1 MLFSK
6 KKLTSDAFTLSFI
19 TRDFMLRSMFNI
31 VMVHPEI
38 PHNTGA
44 AGRLALA
51 TGATLHL
58 IEPLGFEIDD
68 KAVKRAGLDY
78 WKDVSVKT
86 WSSWTEFESQLHDD
100 ARLFLLTT
108 KSSNPYWDKQFCAG
122 DYLVF
127 GRETKGLD
135 EELIKKHG
143 ENAITI
149 PMTAGSTRSL
159 NLATS
164 IGIVLY
170 EAYRQNA

>member
-1 MLFSK
+1 
-6 KKLTSDAFTLSFI
+6 
-19 TRDFMLRSMFNI
+19 MFNI

-68 KAVKRAGLDY
+68 RAVKRAGLDY
-78 WKDVSVKT
+78 WKDVSVKV
-86 WSSWTEFESQLHDD
+86 WESWDAFEQHLTHD
-100 ARLFLLTT
+100 ARLFFLTT
-108 KSSNPYWDKQFCAG
+108 KSSQPYWDKAFQPG
-122 DYLVF
+122 DFLIF

-135 EELIKKHG
+135 EDLIHKHAS
-143 ENAITI
+143 NAITI
-149 PMTAGSTRSL
+149 PMISGSTRSL

-170 EAYRQNA
+170 EAVRQNSKS